1 MGEVAAA
8 LAAASA
14 RLAAVSATPRLD
26 AELLMAH
33 ALGVPREAM
42 LLGGLD
48 GPVPP
53 GFAALVD
60 RRAAHEP
67 IAYITGRRAFWT
79 IELCVGPGVL
89 IPRPE
94 SETLIEAAIA
104 HFGKV
109 GPQRVLDLGTG
120 PGTLL
125 LAALAEW
132 PTASGLGVDASPGA
146 LIYAR
151 ANAAALGMAA
161 RAAFRLGDWGAGIS
175 ERFDLILAN
184 PPYVAP
190 GDPLPRDVADY
201 EPAIALWA
209 ADDGLAA
216 YRALVPQVPGLLA
229 SGGAAALE
237 IGAGQAAAVAA
248 IVEAAGLKAAIAHD
262 LAGHARAIIAS
273 WP

>member
-146 LIYAR
+146 LIYGR
-151 ANAAALGMAA
+151 ANAAALGLAG

-229 SGGAAALE
+229 SGGVAILE

-262 LAGHARAIIAS
+262 LAGHARAIITS
-273 WP
+273 RL